1 MRVAGRVAGA
11 LAVRLEHADGDED
24 LELADERDVVPLLL
38 RRDARDVAAVG
49 QELVLAAHDGRAVGD
64 EAEEAGHGDA
74 AVLDLGVAQP
84 ADGGLLA
91 LRPPV
96 EGHRRE
102 VQRVE
107 VVVRR
112 AGQRLLERLEVA
124 QGLLHDR
131 RRRGRRRADERRGGR
146 ERERDDEGLRVF
158 ASVAAM
164 ACVKRSRRWRAIAA
178 ATAFSFRARLWS
190 RSTRC
195 ELVRSAVHFA
205 VREAPAVPLREQQQV
220 ATRRSGREALQKLQ
234 GSEEHGVRS
243 AKPRRF
249 ESCKRHERGAH
260 DRGAP

>member
-1 MRVAGRVAGA
+1 MRSRPSSAPRACLDLGGRPTPSSRHATNRTLATNPEVERDLAEAGAARDRRVVARLAALHVVRVARRVAGA
-11 LAVRLEHADGDED
+11 LAVRLEHADRNQD

-49 QELVLAAHDGRAVGD
+49 QELVLAGHDRRAVRD

-124 QGLLHDR
+124 ERLLHDR

-158 ASVAAM
+158 ETLAAM
-164 ACVKRSRRWRAIAA
+164 RAVVACSDRVD
-178 ATAFSFRARLWS
+178 
-190 RSTRC
+190 
-195 ELVRSAVHFA
+195 
-205 VREAPAVPLREQQQV
+205 
-220 ATRRSGREALQKLQ
+220 
-234 GSEEHGVRS
+234 GVR
-243 AKPRRF
+243 PRR
-249 ESCKRHERGAH
+249 R
-260 DRGAP
+260 